1 MGGQPRSRARHLT
14 SMAHRANHA
23 FRSSRRFLAPLFL
36 FAFVFLLAA
45 CNQTKIAA
53 INSDPA
59 KYSAKDVTVAGQV
72 LTSFGVSN
80 QGVFELDD
88 GTGRLW
94 VWSNGFGVPSQGARV
109 AVSGRV
115 QSGMAIGGRFFAN
128 VLRETAPRKTA

>member
-1 MGGQPRSRARHLT
+1 MNHMPHRTNRALRASRSFVAP
-14 SMAHRANHA
+14 
-23 FRSSRRFLAPLFL
+23 FFLLVL
-36 FAFVFLLAA
+36 VLGLAA
-45 CNQTKIAA
+45 CNTTKIAA
-53 INSDPA
+53 INNDPA
-59 KYSAKDVTVAGQV
+59 KYSAKDVTVAGEV
-72 LTSFGVSN
+72 VTSFGVSN

>member
-1 MGGQPRSRARHLT
+1 MP
-14 SMAHRANHA
+14 HRTNHTC
-23 FRSSRRFLAPLFL
+23 RSSRRFLAPLFL
-36 FAFVFLLAA
+36 FAFVLLLAA
-45 CNQTKIAA
+45 CNATKIAA
-53 INSDPA
+53 INNDPA

-109 AVSGRV
+109 AVTGRV

>member
-1 MGGQPRSRARHLT
+1 
-14 SMAHRANHA
+14 MAHRRNHA
-23 FRSSRRFLAPLFL
+23 CRSSRPFLAPLSL
-36 FAFVFLLAA
+36 FALALLLAA

-53 INSDPA
+53 INNDPA
-59 KYSAKDVTVAGQV
+59 KYSAKDVTVAGEV

-115 QSGMAIGGRFFAN
+115 QSGIAIGGRFFAN

>member
-1 MGGQPRSRARHLT
+1 
-14 SMAHRANHA
+14 MAQRTHHA
-23 FRSSRRFLAPLFL
+23 RRFFAPLFL
-36 FAFVFLLAA
+36 FSLVLLLAA

-53 INSDPA
+53 INNDPA
-59 KYSAKDVTVAGQV
+59 KYSAKDVTVAGEV